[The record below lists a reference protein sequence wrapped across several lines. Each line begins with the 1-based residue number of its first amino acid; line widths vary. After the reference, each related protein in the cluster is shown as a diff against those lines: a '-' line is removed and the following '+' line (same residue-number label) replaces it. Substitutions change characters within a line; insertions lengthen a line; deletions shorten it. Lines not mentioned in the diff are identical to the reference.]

1 MELLEDGL
9 IAFFSAVGLTSC
21 IWLIA
26 GAILGTGKCH
36 NREIR
41 IVLPVRDSAPA
52 MESHLRDLLR
62 VRRQIPHADIVL
74 EDQGLTPEC
83 RRLAEYFCQR
93 YDGVFLTEANHSQK

>member
-1 MELLEDGL
+1 LY
-9 IAFFSAVGLTSC
+9 FRC
-21 IWLIA
+21 
-26 GAILGTGKCH
+26 GT
-36 NREIR
+36 
-41 IVLPVRDSAPA
+41 APRPW
-52 MESHLRDLLR
+52 SRTCGTLLR